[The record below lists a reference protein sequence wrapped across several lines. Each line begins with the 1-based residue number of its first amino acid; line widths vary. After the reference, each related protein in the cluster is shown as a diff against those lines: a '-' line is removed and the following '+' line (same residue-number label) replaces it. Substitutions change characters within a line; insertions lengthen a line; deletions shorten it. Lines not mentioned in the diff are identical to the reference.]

1 MKESVMIKRLLCLA
15 VMITALS
22 SLSFAQKGSWKNV
35 PFGNPL
41 VDTLKGSSGAHG
53 VTVAPDG
60 KIWVAVY
67 QPASTDSVYVT
78 DSAKYKTTKPV
89 WVFNPDGSPASFSPI
104 KGFTKGGKTVA
115 LGGFSNIGIQANKD
129 GNVILSNGSSLY
141 MFDYK
146 TGAGLTRFDNVP
158 ANGMNKPAVD
168 DNGNVFI
175 SHVLPS
181 NPIKML
187 NNDLT
192 FNTNAVDTLIGYGRT
207 LEVSKDGNT
216 IYAAR
221 YDKRVILVYHRD
233 SDFDA
238 FKVVDTLARG
248 FSCESLGWN
257 PRNGYL
263 YAGSGSNGA
272 KPSSDPS
279 IPGLFWPQA
288 TVFTHYGIDVATRT
302 VKDSIN
308 WVYAVS
314 DGIEMPRGI
323 AFSPD
328 GNIAYVC
335 EFNNSSIPL
344 LQRFVY
350 QTVGVEKEKVAVANS
365 YALSQNFPNPF
376 NPSTEIKF
384 SVAKAG
390 FVTLKVYD
398 MLGKEVATL
407 VNENLTAGSYST
419 QFNASNLTS
428 GIYIY
433 QLNANG
439 NVLSHKMTLL
449 K

>member
-1 MKESVMIKRLLCLA
+1 
-15 VMITALS
+15 MITALS
-22 SLSFAQKGSWKNV
+22 SLSFAQKWVKT
-35 PFGNPL
+35 PFGNPI
-41 VDTLKGSSGAHG
+41 VDTLKGGSGAHG

-60 KIWVAVY
+60 KIWVSVY
-67 QPASTDSVYVT
+67 TPYSTDSVYVT
-78 DSAKYKTTKPV
+78 DSAKYIRGTKPV
-89 WVFNPDGSPASFSPI
+89 WVFNPDGSQASFSPI

-115 LGGFSNIGIQANKD
+115 LGGASNIGIQADKD
-129 GNVILSNGSSLY
+129 GNILLSNGSSIY
-141 MFDYK
+141 KFDYK
-146 TGAGLTRFDNVP
+146 TGAGLARFDNVP
-158 ANGMNKPAVD
+158 AKGMNRPAAD
-168 DNGNVFI
+168 TIGNVFV
-175 SHVLPS
+175 SHVEPGY
-181 NPIKML
+181 PIKML
-187 NNDLT
+187 NGNDLQ
-192 FNTNAVDTLIGYGRT
+192 FNVNAVDTLAGYGRT

-221 YDKRVILVYHRD
+221 YTLRGILVYHRE

-238 FKVVDTLARG
+238 FKVVDTLGRG

-263 YAGSGSNGA
+263 YAGSGSLSA
-272 KPSSDPS
+272 KPQSDPS

-288 TVFTHYGIDVATRT
+288 TAFTHYGIDVATRA
-302 VKDSIN
+302 VKDSIS
-308 WVYAVS
+308 WVYAS
-314 DGIEMPRGI
+314 DDGLSMPRGI

-335 EFNNSSIPL
+335 EFNNSAVPC
-344 LQRFVY
+344 LQRFVF
-350 QTVGVEKEKVAVANS
+350 QTVGVEKEKAAVVNS

-419 QFNASNLTS
+419 KFNASNLTS

>member
-1 MKESVMIKRLLCLA
+1 MIKRLLCLA

-22 SLSFAQKGSWKNV
+22 SLSFAQKGSWVKT
-35 PFGNPL
+35 PFGNPI

-67 QPASTDSVYVT
+67 QPYAADSVYVT
-78 DSAKYKTTKPV
+78 DSAKYKPTKPV
-89 WVFNPDGSPASFSPI
+89 WVFNPDGSQASFSPI
-104 KGFTKGGKTVA
+104 KGFVKDGKTVA
-115 LGGFSNIGIQANKD
+115 LGGFSNVGIQANKD
-129 GNVILSNGSSLY
+129 GNIILSNGSSLY

-146 TGAGLTRFDNVP
+146 TGAGLARFDNVP
-158 ANGMNKPAVD
+158 ANGMNKPATD
-168 DNGNVFI
+168 TLGNVFI
-175 SHVLPS
+175 SHVLPG

-192 FNTNAVDTLIGYGRT
+192 FNANAVDTLAGYGRT

-216 IYAAR
+216 IFAAR
-221 YDKRVILVYHRD
+221 YTLRGILVYKRN
-233 SDFDA
+233 SDFDPYV
-238 FKVVDTLARG
+238 VVDTLAKG

-272 KPSSDPS
+272 KPQSDPS

-288 TVFTHYGIDVATRT
+288 TVFTHYGIDIATRA
-302 VKDSIN
+302 VKDSIS
-308 WVYAVS
+308 WVYPVA

-328 GNIAYVC
+328 GNTAYVC
-335 EFNNSSIPL
+335 EFNNSSIPCL
-344 LQRFVY
+344 ERFVF
-350 QTVGVEKEKVAVANS
+350 QTVGVEKEKAAVVNS

-419 QFNASNLTS
+419 KFNASNLTS

-433 QLNANG
+433 QLNSNG